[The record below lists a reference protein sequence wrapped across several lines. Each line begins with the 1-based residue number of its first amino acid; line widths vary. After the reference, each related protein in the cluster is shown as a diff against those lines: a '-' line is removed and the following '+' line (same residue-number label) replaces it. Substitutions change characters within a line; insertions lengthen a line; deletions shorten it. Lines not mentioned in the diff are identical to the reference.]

1 MIELAL
7 FPAGPVVEIFPST
20 MCCFSQPVVSVS
32 ATNIFARAED
42 NGRQVVVYSMAIE
55 ARTELAMILPL
66 PVQLPAGENDV
77 RFINLKGYPE
87 FFGDL
92 ERGFIPPPAK
102 DSHSIFT
109 LTAPAS
115 AAMAPLRVVAVGD
128 FEASFVPAIKD
139 FSRLDERFRIADN
152 LWDKL
157 PGYKDFG
164 FAVFKL
170 KAGAMQVHPM
180 AFSFPR
186 RDHKTVF
193 FPTVHIHDGKVHP
206 KAEFDHALYCQ
217 PLADAPLATREWA
230 ESYTHPTAFMKVGK
244 TKGII
249 LPDEHCFKK
258 EMHGMLAN
266 RDTYLRVVA

>member
-1 MIELAL
+1 
-7 FPAGPVVEIFPST
+7 

-42 NGRQVVVYSMAIE
+42 NGRQVVVYSMSIE
-55 ARTELAMILPL
+55 ARTDLAMILPL
-66 PVQLPAGENDV
+66 PVQLPAGEEDA
-77 RFINLKGYPE
+77 RFINLKGYPD
-87 FFGDL
+87 FFADL
-92 ERGFIPPPAK
+92 ENGFIPPPPPA
-102 DSHSIFT
+102 SHS
-109 LTAPAS
+109 LGDMVVPGNAS
-115 AAMAPLRVVAVGD
+115 LAILPVVTVGD
-128 FEASFVPAIKD
+128 FEASFVPSIQD

-152 LWDKL
+152 LWHKL

-170 KAGAMQVHPM
+170 KAGAMRVHPM

-193 FPTVHIHDGKVHP
+193 FPTVHIHDGHVHP
-206 KAEFDHALYCQ
+206 KAEFDHVIYCQ
-217 PLADAPLATREWA
+217 PLADEALATREWD
-230 ESYTHPTAFMKVGK
+230 ESYTHPARFMEVGR

-266 RDTYLRVVA
+266 RDTYVPVAV